1 MRTDTIRFKKT
12 GVARAAIAALCG
24 TASMMVAQETLAQ
37 AQSSLQRVEI
47 TGSNIRRA
55 DAETASPVQVI
66 TKEEIEQ
73 SGKGTVAEYLQTLTS
88 DGQGSVPFTYG
99 RGFSGATSSGIS
111 LRGLGANATLVL
123 INGRR
128 VASAVLADDAQRQYV
143 DLNQIPLEAVE
154 RVEVLK
160 DGASAIYGSDA
171 VAGVVNII
179 LKKSFVGTVVKATYG
194 VSEEGDGKEPRLAI
208 THGMGTMEQD
218 GYNLLLNFETGK
230 KDPIWYRD
238 RAGRGTV
245 GISAIGNPAYGF
257 GFTPYGGGNNLA
269 RHGGQG
275 TIPFTSYPGGT
286 RVNNSTT
293 PSFIGNVRNPT
304 TLNYYSRGDASAGTG
319 FTRTFPAA
327 QTFCNANANLP
338 QNDLGGGCLFDPW
351 MMVGQIQ
358 PEHETQNFF
367 GRFAKQLGANMEAF
381 VDVGYYSSESRITN
395 NFLSFSGGL
404 FRPDGTVQSNTAAT
418 QLGAAHPDNPYFGT
432 AARFQYNPLEI
443 GGGVVKSSSRTFR
456 TVAGVKGTWGVWDF
470 DTAISFS
477 EAKQTDVAENRINYR
492 VLQAL
497 LNPTAANVAAASG
510 ISDLYRALPPGTFY
524 RIGENASLNT
534 PAVYAAVYQDQQ
546 RSGVSRNY
554 GADFKVSREWG
565 SLGGGPIGVA
575 AGAEYRHEMTNL
587 PLYNGLGN
595 YIGLSLTGYGGER
608 DIWAGFIEGAFPV
621 TKQLELT
628 AAARYDNYSDAGEAV
643 TGKLS
648 GKWRPIPTLAVRG
661 TFQTGFRAPS
671 FTENGASSIAAFGGA
686 TVNDNAR
693 CAADPA
699 IPASNCIGIAPT
711 FLQAGNP
718 DLEPEKTQGATFG
731 VVWDITPK
739 TSLTADIW
747 QIKRKG
753 LPVIEDP
760 QSAVDAGRITRDPS
774 TAVTPLDPGGIL
786 NGRVVFQNSA
796 ESLTQGFDIEAKH
809 RWDLDGGMGR
819 LNASLVWTHLFKQRV
834 IEQNGTVHDYAGTH
848 GDCHITNCIGTPKDR
863 VSASVAWDIN
873 QWRIGANLNFRG
885 EMDNREEVGAPCWSE
900 GISFAAD
907 AQIPA
912 GCKIKSF
919 YTVDLFGSWK
929 FGKNTEVFGTISNLF
944 DKKPPFD
951 PQTYGAIGYN
961 PLDYSGAIGRFY
973 RIGVKHKF

>member
-12 GVARAAIAALCG
+12 GVARAAIAVLCG

-37 AQSSLQRVEI
+37 QQSLQRVEI

-66 TKEEIEQ
+66 TQQEIVD

-128 VASAVLADDAQRQYV
+128 VTSAVLADDAQRSYV
-143 DLNQIPLEAVE
+143 DLNQIPLEAVD

-160 DGASAIYGSDA
+160 DGASALYGSDA

-179 LKKSFVGTVVKATYG
+179 LKKTFVGTVVKATYG
-194 VSEEGDGKEPRLAI
+194 VSEEGDGEEPRIAI
-208 THGMGTMEQD
+208 THGMGDINKD

-245 GISAIGNPAYGF
+245 GVSAIGHPQYGF
-257 GFTPYGGGNNLA
+257 GFNPYGGGNNLA
-269 RHGGQG
+269 RHIGQG
-275 TIPFTSYPGGT
+275 TIPLNATGG
-286 RVNNSTT
+286 RVANSNTA
-293 PSFIGNVRNPT
+293 SLIGNVRNPT
-304 TLNYYSRGDASAGTG
+304 TNFYYSRSDATAGNG
-319 FTRTFPAA
+319 FTRPQPGA
-327 QTFCNANANLP
+327 QAYCNSIANLP
-338 QNDLGGGCLFDPW
+338 QVDPAGGCLFDPW

-358 PEHETQNFF
+358 PTHETTNFF
-367 GRFAKQLGANMEAF
+367 GRFSKTLGNNWEAF
-381 VDVGYYSSESRITN
+381 VDLGLYNTSSRVTN
-395 NFLSFSGGL
+395 NFLQFQGGL
-404 FRPDGTVQSNTAAT
+404 FRPDGSVQSNVANT
-418 QLGAAHPDNPYFGT
+418 QLGAAHPDNPYFGS
-432 AARFQYNPLEI
+432 AVRLSYSPYEI
-443 GGGVVKSSSRTFR
+443 GGNVTESSGRTWR
-456 TVAGVKGTWGVWDF
+456 TVAGVKGTWGAWDI
-470 DTAISFS
+470 DTALNYSDAS
-477 EAKQTDVAENRINYR
+477 QTDVSKDRINWR

-510 ISDLYRALPPGTFY
+510 ISDLYRALPAGTFY
-524 RIGENASLNT
+524 RIGENAVLNT
-534 PAVYAAVYQDQQ
+534 PEVYRAVYQDQQ
-546 RSGVSRNY
+546 RTGNSRTY
-554 GADFKVSREWG
+554 GADFKVSREFG
-565 SLGGGPIGVA
+565 KLQGGPIGFA
-575 AGAEYRHEMTNL
+575 AGIEYRHEMANL
-587 PLYNGLGN
+587 PFYNGLGN
-595 YIGLSLTGYGGER
+595 YIGLSLTSYGGER
-608 DIWAGFIEGAFPV
+608 DIWAGFVEGIFPV
-621 TKQLELT
+621 TKQLELS
-628 AAARYDNYSDAGEAV
+628 AAARYDNYSDAGEGV
-643 TGKLS
+643 TGKL
-648 GKWRPIPTLAVRG
+648 GAKWRPIPTLALRG
-661 TFQTGFRAPS
+661 TYQTSFRAPS
-671 FTENGASSIAAFGGA
+671 FTENGATSIAAFGGA

-699 IPASNCIGIAPT
+699 IPTTNCIGIAPT

-718 DLEPEKTQGATFG
+718 GLEPEKAQSITAG

-739 TSLTADIW
+739 TSVTADVF

-760 QSAVDAGRITRDPS
+760 QSAVDAGRITRDPA

-786 NGRVVFQNSA
+786 NGFVVFQNSN
-796 ESLTQGFDIEAKH
+796 ESLTQGVDVELKH
-809 RWDLDGGMGR
+809 RWDLGGGWGR
-819 LNASLVWTHLFKQRV
+819 LNAALNWSHLFKQRV
-834 IEQNGTVHDYAGTH
+834 TQPDGTVFNYAGTH

-863 VSASVAWDIN
+863 ITASVAWDYN
-873 QWRIGANLNFRG
+873 QWRLGANFNYRG
-885 EMDNREEVGAPCWSE
+885 SMSNREEATSPCWSE
-900 GISFAAD
+900 GISLPAGQ
-907 AQIPA
+907 QIP
-912 GCKIKSF
+912 GDCKIASF
-919 YTVDLFGSWK
+919 YTVDLFGTWK

-973 RIGVKHKF
+973 RIGVKHRF